1 MRENVKYIV
10 LSLLIPCL
18 NKMIEVSFFIY
29 KIIRHPI
36 KNISI
41 WMVGITSFVMYE
53 NIEIKFIGKNMFIMS
68 IGLVSI
74 LTFIS
79 NFLEKQ
85 TIDIDNK
92 ENFYLGYNIKKLK
105 FHDNFWLKRFNEL
118 SVRFLLWVVAIF
130 PIMHIFSEQKYSYE
144 ILSEI
149 FEKVAKGMKYIDS
162 IWLAVFVIISLYC
175 TGLLIESVALSSKS
189 FMQSNLYK
197 TTNISEKYMIETKIE
212 HKFRNLFKDI
222 FNFKNIIGQ
231 NTNFLNKTEKAITY
245 IVNRGNDVS
254 SSNDEKIKY
263 YSLAFHCEIKEI
275 NKFLNKAYKY
285 EKYDKKIRYS
295 VYTFL
300 FSKIM
305 ESFRF
310 YYSRKWH
317 TLNELEVLP
326 LTIIDIAIQDL
337 RRLLEIETKLHR
349 NEEYKNIFWG
359 IYTDNKY
366 YLFSKD
372 KKKSNLCISKICAIL
387 EKKFRDINF
396 LNQCNNID
404 SMIELFDVLNGID
417 NQVKNNRYLSSI
429 FEILFEHIVDN
440 ENKDNEFVK
449 LFYDKMKKQGL
460 PEYLIS
466 KRNEASKNIL
476 LRGKLMS
483 NNIIEYL
490 LGFMQLEDVIVIL
503 IFRLA
508 YSDCSGRAIMKI
520 DEFKVW
526 ERVINKSII
535 RKDIDD
541 LKKSKFIDELC
552 SEISNSNVSHFIFE
566 QFIKW
571 MWDSLF
577 ENFDEK
583 KYEEFIKL
591 GEEGIRRDFSL
602 DRYIIVRLLLCNYPY
617 RSLWTYEFTVQ
628 NKKQI
633 ENKLCSIKD
642 ILYMEGIYI

>member
-1 MRENVKYIV
+1 
-10 LSLLIPCL
+10 
-18 NKMIEVSFFIY
+18 
-29 KIIRHPI
+29 
-36 KNISI
+36 
-41 WMVGITSFVMYE
+41 
-53 NIEIKFIGKNMFIMS
+53 
-68 IGLVSI
+68 
-74 LTFIS
+74 
-79 NFLEKQ
+79 
-85 TIDIDNK
+85 
-92 ENFYLGYNIKKLK
+92 
-105 FHDNFWLKRFNEL
+105 
-118 SVRFLLWVVAIF
+118 
-130 PIMHIFSEQKYSYE
+130 
-144 ILSEI
+144 
-149 FEKVAKGMKYIDS
+149 
-162 IWLAVFVIISLYC
+162 
-175 TGLLIESVALSSKS
+175 
-189 FMQSNLYK
+189 
-197 TTNISEKYMIETKIE
+197 
-212 HKFRNLFKDI
+212 
-222 FNFKNIIGQ
+222 
-231 NTNFLNKTEKAITY
+231 
-245 IVNRGNDVS
+245 
-254 SSNDEKIKY
+254 
-263 YSLAFHCEIKEI
+263 
-275 NKFLNKAYKY
+275 
-285 EKYDKKIRYS
+285 
-295 VYTFL
+295 
-300 FSKIM
+300 M

-404 SMIELFDVLNGID
+404 SMIELFDVLN
-417 NQVKNNRYLSSI
+417 
-429 FEILFEHIVDN
+429 
-440 ENKDNEFVK
+440 
-449 LFYDKMKKQGL
+449 
-460 PEYLIS
+460 S

-476 LRGKLMS
+476 LRGKLRS

-508 YSDCSGRAIMKI
+508 YSDRSGRAIMKI

-526 ERVINKSII
+526 ERVINKLTI

-577 ENFDEK
+577 EKFDEK
-583 KYEEFIKL
+583 KYEEFIKF
-591 GEEGIRRDFSL
+591 GEEGIRRNFSL

-617 RSLWTYEFTVQ
+617 RLLSTYEFTVQ
-628 NKKQI
+628 NKKKI

>member
-1 MRENVKYIV
+1 M
-10 LSLLIPCL
+10 
-18 NKMIEVSFFIY
+18 
-29 KIIRHPI
+29 
-36 KNISI
+36 
-41 WMVGITSFVMYE
+41 
-53 NIEIKFIGKNMFIMS
+53 
-68 IGLVSI
+68 
-74 LTFIS
+74 
-79 NFLEKQ
+79 
-85 TIDIDNK
+85 
-92 ENFYLGYNIKKLK
+92 
-105 FHDNFWLKRFNEL
+105 
-118 SVRFLLWVVAIF
+118 
-130 PIMHIFSEQKYSYE
+130 
-144 ILSEI
+144 
-149 FEKVAKGMKYIDS
+149 
-162 IWLAVFVIISLYC
+162 
-175 TGLLIESVALSSKS
+175 
-189 FMQSNLYK
+189 
-197 TTNISEKYMIETKIE
+197 
-212 HKFRNLFKDI
+212 
-222 FNFKNIIGQ
+222 
-231 NTNFLNKTEKAITY
+231 
-245 IVNRGNDVS
+245 
-254 SSNDEKIKY
+254 
-263 YSLAFHCEIKEI
+263 
-275 NKFLNKAYKY
+275 
-285 EKYDKKIRYS
+285 
-295 VYTFL
+295 
-300 FSKIM
+300 
-305 ESFRF
+305 
-310 YYSRKWH
+310 
-317 TLNELEVLP
+317 LP

-387 EKKFRDINF
+387 EKKFIDINF

-460 PEYLIS
+460 LEYLIS

-476 LRGKLMS
+476 LRGKLRS

-508 YSDCSGRAIMKI
+508 YSDRSGRAIMKI

-526 ERVINKSII
+526 ERVISKSTI

-552 SEISNSNVSHFIFE
+552 SEISNSHVSHFIFE
-566 QFIKW
+566 QFIRW
-571 MWDSLF
+571 MWYSLF

-591 GEEGIRRDFSL
+591 GEEGIRRNFSL

-617 RSLWTYEFTVQ
+617 RLLSTYEFTVQ